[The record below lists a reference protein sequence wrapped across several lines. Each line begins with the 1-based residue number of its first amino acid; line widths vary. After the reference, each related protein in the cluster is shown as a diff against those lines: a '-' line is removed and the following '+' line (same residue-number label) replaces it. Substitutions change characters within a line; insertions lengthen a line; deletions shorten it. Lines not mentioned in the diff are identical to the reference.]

1 MTDKQEPK
9 VVAVDFKNP
18 RDENGNVVVYPSHSK
33 LAQLDKQRLY
43 DEALAV
49 VLERAKSLDW

>member
-9 VVAVDFKNP
+9 VVAVDFKKP
-18 RDENGNVVVYPSHSK
+18 RDENGNVVVHSSHSK

-43 DEALAV
+43 DEALAQ

>member
-18 RDENGNVVVYPSHSK
+18 RDENGNVVVYPSHTA
-33 LAQLDKQRLY
+33 LAAMDRKRLY

-49 VLERAKSLDW
+49 ILERAKSLDW